1 MTSNG
6 PAAEFAKA
14 IGGEPE
20 LGCMYNILKEAA
32 TKHPDSIALVCPRY
46 PSDLY
51 TFSNQSDD
59 SKSQPYLRWTYRHL
73 QQVSHA
79 VAAGLY
85 QKGIRPGMTIA
96 IFPVVGAEFQII
108 ARAAWELRCTLA
120 SIDPASISN
129 PNELQHM
136 LKCSNPSV
144 VLAPTTELAEKLDKN
159 AENTLHGHVLKF
171 VTSHKQTSC
180 PHGWS
185 PFQELFDFGQK
196 HQDLDFS
203 QIEHELDDEILVIFT
218 SGTTSLP
225 KGCVHTNTSM
235 SASCLAKKNLG
246 QAADYWPV
254 VSAHGPL
261 FHAIG
266 IMIALHVPPCTIVHP
281 SESFAPGALLEVIQN
296 EKITYM
302 CLVPA
307 MLNLLAEHQNLQT
320 TDTSSLEMI
329 HMGGGNV
336 LSRHNQDCVNV
347 LKSKKA
353 HTIYG
358 MSECWSPTCYHVD
371 QIPDLKRSDVGC
383 GVVMAGSM
391 LKVCA
396 PDSTTALKR
405 NEAGELHMGG
415 PQILKKYIGAKSQ
428 PFYEDED
435 GRWFPTGDQA
445 TMNQDGEFFIVGRYK
460 ELIIRGGHNIA
471 PTAIEKVLSAYGG
484 IQSQV
489 VGIED
494 ETAGEVPIAVVRSQG
509 LSQVDLDLLRRTTI
523 EKLGSAYAPE
533 MILTLK
539 DLDLDDFPK
548 TTSGKLRKQTLQ
560 PLVQKYV
567 DAQRKGDSDTDGN
580 LMEKLCSV
588 WSKALNHKSIKTQ
601 DIITDMADSL
611 VLSRGRTF
619 LRRDLGIN
627 ITGEEIL
634 EHNTVAKQARLLA
647 SRTGTNGGQDYK
659 DLQTTR
665 EGPPQ
670 LNDMIHTFGSEERA
684 TMTREHCEPLLQP
697 LGLSW
702 ADVEDVYPM
711 PDMMNIWAHPLRK
724 QSVNHRH
731 AFVVDSDN
739 VQQVQKALEKVLNVH
754 NSLRS
759 ISVDIDPEITC
770 YAILRASTKFFSNCI
785 LTFEKPVKIAKDLQS
800 FLLND
805 GQYDFAGPPGL
816 LNRFYL
822 VPIEDTQKIGL
833 LFLGQHSCFD
843 ALSSLPF
850 YEDLDKALSSEKET
864 VAQRVP
870 FKLWAEHYFSGRT
883 SLTAK
888 LGVEYHVKRLT
899 GISKS
904 ESALFP
910 RQKAAEWFKGHHFGW
925 KPDPTVHK
933 DQGMI
938 DARLEQQSY
947 IGVEGKAS
955 VIHTPDLSNL
965 KKAHGLDA
973 AIVLKAALSF
983 VNTGETGATEALF
996 ASYQAGRSWPFVAPW
1011 MQERLPSAMD
1021 IAGPTIQVA
1030 IERINTSKPQSV
1042 IDFLKHLTSEQ
1053 EELTNH
1059 VHAPLLAIRD
1069 ALSTADAETMEQVRR
1084 RQIFNWLPRSSGLDE
1099 YTNLNRVQLWS
1110 RTDVGILWN
1119 CTAIDGDEVKI
1130 HVSWDDAQLN
1140 EDEIDKLLSKFGR
1153 MVEMLSAETNWEK
1166 DVNDLVREHVHH
1178 PYMRK
1183 SVPISAK

>member
-6 PAAEFAKA
+6 PAAELAKA

-20 LGCMYNILKEAA
+20 LGCMHNILTEAA
-32 TKHPDSIALVCPRY
+32 TRNADSIAL
-46 PSDLY
+46 
-51 TFSNQSDD
+51 
-59 SKSQPYLRWTYRHL
+59 
-73 QQVSHA
+73 QVSHT

-159 AENTLHGHVLKF
+159 AENTLHEHVLKF
-171 VTSHKQTSC
+171 VTSHQQTSC
-180 PHGWS
+180 PNGWS
-185 PFQELFDFGQK
+185 PFQELFSFGQE

-281 SESFAPGALLEVIQN
+281 SGSFAPGALLEAIQN

-307 MLNLLAEHQNLQT
+307 MLNLLAEHQNLPI

-329 HMGGGNV
+329 HMGGGN
-336 LSRHNQDCVNV
+336 
-347 LKSKKA
+347 A

-383 GVVMAGSM
+383 GVVMPGAM

-396 PDSTTALKR
+396 PDSTTAIKR
-405 NEAGELHMGG
+405 DEAGELHMGG

-435 GRWFPTGDQA
+435 GRWLPTGDQA
-445 TMNQDGEFFIVGRYK
+445 TMNEDGEIFIVGRYK

-471 PTAIEKVLSAYGG
+471 PTAIEKVFSAYGG

-489 VGIED
+489 VGVED
-494 ETAGEVPIAVVRSQG
+494 ETAGEVPIAVVRGQG
-509 LSQVDLDLLRRTTI
+509 LSQDDLDNLRRTTI

-533 MILTLK
+533 MILTLN
-539 DLDLDDFPK
+539 DLNLDDFPK

-580 LMEKLCSV
+580 LMEKLCSL
-588 WSKALNHKSIKTQ
+588 WSRALNHKSIKTQ

-670 LNDMIHTFGSEERA
+670 LNDMIHTFGSGERA

-731 AFVVDSDN
+731 AFVVDFDN

-785 LTFEKPVKIAKDLQS
+785 LTFEKPVKTAKDLKS

-938 DARLEQQSY
+938 DARLKQQSN

-1021 IAGPTIQVA
+1021 IAGPTLQVA

-1053 EELTNH
+1053 EELTKH
-1059 VHAPLLAIRD
+1059 VHAPLLTIRD

-1140 EDEIDKLLSKFGR
+1140 EDEIDKLLSKFGG
-1153 MVEMLSAETNWEK
+1153 MVEMLSVNTNWEK

-1183 SVPISAK
+1183 SIPISAK

>member
-1 MTSNG
+1 M
-6 PAAEFAKA
+6 
-14 IGGEPE
+14 
-20 LGCMYNILKEAA
+20 
-32 TKHPDSIALVCPRY
+32 
-46 PSDLY
+46 
-51 TFSNQSDD
+51 
-59 SKSQPYLRWTYRHL
+59 
-73 QQVSHA
+73 
-79 VAAGLY
+79 
-85 QKGIRPGMTIA
+85 
-96 IFPVVGAEFQII
+96 
-108 ARAAWELRCTLA
+108 
-120 SIDPASISN
+120 
-129 PNELQHM
+129 
-136 LKCSNPSV
+136 
-144 VLAPTTELAEKLDKN
+144 
-159 AENTLHGHVLKF
+159 
-171 VTSHKQTSC
+171 
-180 PHGWS
+180 
-185 PFQELFDFGQK
+185 
-196 HQDLDFS
+196 
-203 QIEHELDDEILVIFT
+203 
-218 SGTTSLP
+218 
-225 KGCVHTNTSM
+225 
-235 SASCLAKKNLG
+235 
-246 QAADYWPV
+246 
-254 VSAHGPL
+254 
-261 FHAIG
+261 
-266 IMIALHVPPCTIVHP
+266 
-281 SESFAPGALLEVIQN
+281 
-296 EKITYM
+296 
-302 CLVPA
+302 
-307 MLNLLAEHQNLQT
+307 
-320 TDTSSLEMI
+320 
-329 HMGGGNV
+329 
-336 LSRHNQDCVNV
+336 
-347 LKSKKA
+347 
-353 HTIYG
+353 
-358 MSECWSPTCYHVD
+358 
-371 QIPDLKRSDVGC
+371 
-383 GVVMAGSM
+383 
-391 LKVCA
+391 
-396 PDSTTALKR
+396 
-405 NEAGELHMGG
+405 
-415 PQILKKYIGAKSQ
+415 
-428 PFYEDED
+428 
-435 GRWFPTGDQA
+435 
-445 TMNQDGEFFIVGRYK
+445 
-460 ELIIRGGHNIA
+460 
-471 PTAIEKVLSAYGG
+471 
-484 IQSQV
+484 
-489 VGIED
+489 
-494 ETAGEVPIAVVRSQG
+494 PIAVVRGQG
-509 LSQVDLDLLRRTTI
+509 LSQDDLNNLRRTTI

-533 MILTLK
+533 MILTLN

-580 LMEKLCSV
+580 LMEKLCSL
-588 WSKALNHKSIKTQ
+588 WSRALNHKSIKTQ

-670 LNDMIHTFGSEERA
+670 LNDMIHTFGSEKRA

-785 LTFEKPVKIAKDLQS
+785 STFEKPVKIAKDLQS

-833 LFLGQHSCFD
+833 LFLGQHSYFD

-938 DARLEQQSY
+938 DARLKQQSH

-955 VIHTPDLSNL
+955 VIYTPDLSNL
-965 KKAHGLDA
+965 KKTHGLDA
-973 AIVLKAALSF
+973 AIVLKAALSL

-1021 IAGPTIQVA
+1021 IAGPTLQVA

-1053 EELTNH
+1053 EELTKH

-1140 EDEIDKLLSKFGR
+1140 EDEIDKLLSKFGG

-1183 SVPISAK
+1183 SIPISAK

>member
-1 MTSNG
+1 M
-6 PAAEFAKA
+6 
-14 IGGEPE
+14 
-20 LGCMYNILKEAA
+20 
-32 TKHPDSIALVCPRY
+32 
-46 PSDLY
+46 
-51 TFSNQSDD
+51 
-59 SKSQPYLRWTYRHL
+59 
-73 QQVSHA
+73 
-79 VAAGLY
+79 
-85 QKGIRPGMTIA
+85 
-96 IFPVVGAEFQII
+96 
-108 ARAAWELRCTLA
+108 
-120 SIDPASISN
+120 
-129 PNELQHM
+129 
-136 LKCSNPSV
+136 
-144 VLAPTTELAEKLDKN
+144 
-159 AENTLHGHVLKF
+159 
-171 VTSHKQTSC
+171 
-180 PHGWS
+180 
-185 PFQELFDFGQK
+185 
-196 HQDLDFS
+196 
-203 QIEHELDDEILVIFT
+203 
-218 SGTTSLP
+218 
-225 KGCVHTNTSM
+225 
-235 SASCLAKKNLG
+235 
-246 QAADYWPV
+246 
-254 VSAHGPL
+254 
-261 FHAIG
+261 
-266 IMIALHVPPCTIVHP
+266 
-281 SESFAPGALLEVIQN
+281 
-296 EKITYM
+296 
-302 CLVPA
+302 
-307 MLNLLAEHQNLQT
+307 
-320 TDTSSLEMI
+320 
-329 HMGGGNV
+329 
-336 LSRHNQDCVNV
+336 
-347 LKSKKA
+347 
-353 HTIYG
+353 
-358 MSECWSPTCYHVD
+358 
-371 QIPDLKRSDVGC
+371 
-383 GVVMAGSM
+383 
-391 LKVCA
+391 
-396 PDSTTALKR
+396 
-405 NEAGELHMGG
+405 
-415 PQILKKYIGAKSQ
+415 
-428 PFYEDED
+428 
-435 GRWFPTGDQA
+435 
-445 TMNQDGEFFIVGRYK
+445 
-460 ELIIRGGHNIA
+460 
-471 PTAIEKVLSAYGG
+471 
-484 IQSQV
+484 
-489 VGIED
+489 
-494 ETAGEVPIAVVRSQG
+494 PIAVVRGQG
-509 LSQVDLDLLRRTTI
+509 LSQDDLDNLRRTTI

-533 MILTLK
+533 MILTLN

-580 LMEKLCSV
+580 LMEKLCSL
-588 WSKALNHKSIKTQ
+588 WSRALNHKSIKTQ

-647 SRTGTNGGQDYK
+647 SRTGTDGGQDYK

-670 LNDMIHTFGSEERA
+670 LNDMIHTFGWEERA

-785 LTFEKPVKIAKDLQS
+785 STFEKPVKIAKDLQS

-938 DARLEQQSY
+938 DARLKQQSH

-955 VIHTPDLSNL
+955 VIYTPDLSNL
-965 KKAHGLDA
+965 KKTHGLDA
-973 AIVLKAALSF
+973 AIVLKAALSL

-1021 IAGPTIQVA
+1021 IAGPTLQVA

-1053 EELTNH
+1053 EELTKH

-1140 EDEIDKLLSKFGR
+1140 EDEIDKLLSKFGG

-1183 SVPISAK
+1183 SIPISAN

>member
-1 MTSNG
+1 MH
-6 PAAEFAKA
+6 
-14 IGGEPE
+14 
-20 LGCMYNILKEAA
+20 NILTEAA
-32 TKHPDSIALVCPRY
+32 TKNPDSIALVCPHY

-51 TFSNQSDD
+51 TFSTQSDET
-59 SKSQPYLRWTYRHL
+59 KSQPYLRWTYRHL
-73 QQVSHA
+73 QKVSHA

-159 AENTLHGHVLKF
+159 AENTLYGHVLKF
-171 VTSHKQTSC
+171 LTSHQQTSC
-180 PHGWS
+180 PNGWS
-185 PFQELFDFGQK
+185 PFQELFSFGQK

-235 SASCLAKKNLG
+235 SASSLAKKNLG

-281 SESFAPGALLEVIQN
+281 SEGFAPGALLEAIQN

-307 MLNLLAEHQNLQT
+307 MLNLLAEHQNLPT

-336 LSRHNQDCVNV
+336 LSRHNQDCVNL

-358 MSECWSPTCYHVD
+358 MSECWGPTCYHVD
-371 QIPDLKRSDVGC
+371 QIPNLKRSDVGC
-383 GVVMAGSM
+383 GVVMPGAM

-396 PDSTTALKR
+396 PDSTTAIKR
-405 NEAGELHMGG
+405 DEAGELHMGG

-428 PFYEDED
+428 PLYEDED
-435 GRWFPTGDQA
+435 GRWLPTGDQA
-445 TMNQDGEFFIVGRYK
+445 TMNEDGEIFIVGRYK

-471 PTAIEKVLSAYGG
+471 PTAIEKVFSAYGG

-489 VGIED
+489 VGVED
-494 ETAGEVPIAVVRSQG
+494 EAAGEVPIAVVRGQG
-509 LSQVDLDLLRRTTI
+509 LSQDDLDNLRRITI

-533 MILTLK
+533 MILTLN
-539 DLDLDDFPK
+539 DLNLDDFPK

-580 LMEKLCSV
+580 LMEKLCSL
-588 WSKALNHKSIKTQ
+588 WSRALNHKSIKTQ

-702 ADVEDVYPM
+702 ADVEDVYSM

-739 VQQVQKALEKVLNVH
+739 VQQVQKALEMVLNVH

-759 ISVDIDPEITC
+759 ISVDIDSEITC

-785 LTFEKPVKIAKDLQS
+785 LTFEKPVKTAKDLQS

-805 GQYDFAGPPGL
+805 EEYDFAGPPGL

-822 VPIEDTQKIGL
+822 VPIEHTQKIGL

-883 SLTAK
+883 SLPAK

-938 DARLEQQSY
+938 DARLKQQSH

-955 VIHTPDLSNL
+955 VIYTPDLSNL
-965 KKAHGLDA
+965 KKTHGLDA
-973 AIVLKAALSF
+973 AIVLKAALSL

-1011 MQERLPSAMD
+1011 MQEHLPSAMD
-1021 IAGPTIQVA
+1021 IAGPTLQVA

-1053 EELTNH
+1053 EELTKH

-1099 YTNLNRVQLWS
+1099 YTNLDRVQLWS

-1140 EDEIDKLLSKFGR
+1140 EDEIDKLLSKFGG
-1153 MVEMLSAETNWEK
+1153 MVVMLSAETNWEK
-1166 DVNDLVREHVHH
+1166 AVNDLVRENVHH

-1183 SVPISAK
+1183 SIPISAK

>member
-1 MTSNG
+1 M
-6 PAAEFAKA
+6 
-14 IGGEPE
+14 
-20 LGCMYNILKEAA
+20 
-32 TKHPDSIALVCPRY
+32 
-46 PSDLY
+46 
-51 TFSNQSDD
+51 
-59 SKSQPYLRWTYRHL
+59 
-73 QQVSHA
+73 
-79 VAAGLY
+79 
-85 QKGIRPGMTIA
+85 
-96 IFPVVGAEFQII
+96 
-108 ARAAWELRCTLA
+108 
-120 SIDPASISN
+120 
-129 PNELQHM
+129 
-136 LKCSNPSV
+136 
-144 VLAPTTELAEKLDKN
+144 
-159 AENTLHGHVLKF
+159 
-171 VTSHKQTSC
+171 
-180 PHGWS
+180 
-185 PFQELFDFGQK
+185 
-196 HQDLDFS
+196 
-203 QIEHELDDEILVIFT
+203 
-218 SGTTSLP
+218 
-225 KGCVHTNTSM
+225 
-235 SASCLAKKNLG
+235 
-246 QAADYWPV
+246 
-254 VSAHGPL
+254 
-261 FHAIG
+261 
-266 IMIALHVPPCTIVHP
+266 
-281 SESFAPGALLEVIQN
+281 
-296 EKITYM
+296 
-302 CLVPA
+302 
-307 MLNLLAEHQNLQT
+307 
-320 TDTSSLEMI
+320 
-329 HMGGGNV
+329 
-336 LSRHNQDCVNV
+336 
-347 LKSKKA
+347 
-353 HTIYG
+353 
-358 MSECWSPTCYHVD
+358 
-371 QIPDLKRSDVGC
+371 
-383 GVVMAGSM
+383 
-391 LKVCA
+391 
-396 PDSTTALKR
+396 
-405 NEAGELHMGG
+405 
-415 PQILKKYIGAKSQ
+415 
-428 PFYEDED
+428 
-435 GRWFPTGDQA
+435 
-445 TMNQDGEFFIVGRYK
+445 
-460 ELIIRGGHNIA
+460 
-471 PTAIEKVLSAYGG
+471 
-484 IQSQV
+484 
-489 VGIED
+489 
-494 ETAGEVPIAVVRSQG
+494 PIAVVRGQG
-509 LSQVDLDLLRRTTI
+509 LSQDDLDNLRRTTI

-533 MILTLK
+533 MILTLN

-580 LMEKLCSV
+580 LMEKLCSL
-588 WSKALNHKSIKTQ
+588 WSRALNHKSIKTQ

-670 LNDMIHTFGSEERA
+670 LNDMIHTFGWEERA

-785 LTFEKPVKIAKDLQS
+785 STFEKPVKIAKDLQS

-822 VPIEDTQKIGL
+822 MPIEDTHKIGL

-938 DARLEQQSY
+938 DARLKQQSH

-955 VIHTPDLSNL
+955 VIYTPDLSNL
-965 KKAHGLDA
+965 KKTHGLDA
-973 AIVLKAALSF
+973 AIVLKAALSL

-1021 IAGPTIQVA
+1021 IAGPTLQVA

-1053 EELTNH
+1053 EELTKH

-1140 EDEIDKLLSKFGR
+1140 EDEIDKLLSKFGG

-1183 SVPISAK
+1183 SIPISAN

>member
-1 MTSNG
+1 M
-6 PAAEFAKA
+6 
-14 IGGEPE
+14 
-20 LGCMYNILKEAA
+20 
-32 TKHPDSIALVCPRY
+32 
-46 PSDLY
+46 
-51 TFSNQSDD
+51 
-59 SKSQPYLRWTYRHL
+59 
-73 QQVSHA
+73 
-79 VAAGLY
+79 
-85 QKGIRPGMTIA
+85 
-96 IFPVVGAEFQII
+96 
-108 ARAAWELRCTLA
+108 
-120 SIDPASISN
+120 
-129 PNELQHM
+129 
-136 LKCSNPSV
+136 
-144 VLAPTTELAEKLDKN
+144 
-159 AENTLHGHVLKF
+159 
-171 VTSHKQTSC
+171 
-180 PHGWS
+180 
-185 PFQELFDFGQK
+185 
-196 HQDLDFS
+196 
-203 QIEHELDDEILVIFT
+203 
-218 SGTTSLP
+218 
-225 KGCVHTNTSM
+225 
-235 SASCLAKKNLG
+235 
-246 QAADYWPV
+246 
-254 VSAHGPL
+254 
-261 FHAIG
+261 
-266 IMIALHVPPCTIVHP
+266 
-281 SESFAPGALLEVIQN
+281 
-296 EKITYM
+296 
-302 CLVPA
+302 
-307 MLNLLAEHQNLQT
+307 
-320 TDTSSLEMI
+320 
-329 HMGGGNV
+329 
-336 LSRHNQDCVNV
+336 
-347 LKSKKA
+347 
-353 HTIYG
+353 
-358 MSECWSPTCYHVD
+358 
-371 QIPDLKRSDVGC
+371 
-383 GVVMAGSM
+383 
-391 LKVCA
+391 
-396 PDSTTALKR
+396 
-405 NEAGELHMGG
+405 
-415 PQILKKYIGAKSQ
+415 
-428 PFYEDED
+428 
-435 GRWFPTGDQA
+435 
-445 TMNQDGEFFIVGRYK
+445 
-460 ELIIRGGHNIA
+460 
-471 PTAIEKVLSAYGG
+471 
-484 IQSQV
+484 
-489 VGIED
+489 
-494 ETAGEVPIAVVRSQG
+494 PIAVVRGQG
-509 LSQVDLDLLRRTTI
+509 LSQDDLDNLRRTTI

-533 MILTLK
+533 MILTLN

-580 LMEKLCSV
+580 LMEKLCSL
-588 WSKALNHKSIKTQ
+588 WSRALNHKSIKTQ

-647 SRTGTNGGQDYK
+647 SRTGTDGGQDYK

-670 LNDMIHTFGSEERA
+670 LNDMIHTFGWEERA

-785 LTFEKPVKIAKDLQS
+785 STFEKPVKIAKDLQS

-938 DARLEQQSY
+938 DARLKQQSH

-955 VIHTPDLSNL
+955 VIYTPDLSNL
-965 KKAHGLDA
+965 KKTHGLDA
-973 AIVLKAALSF
+973 AIVLKAALSL

-1021 IAGPTIQVA
+1021 IAGPTLQVA

-1053 EELTNH
+1053 EELTKH

-1140 EDEIDKLLSKFGR
+1140 EDEIDKLLSKFGG

-1183 SVPISAK
+1183 SIPISAK

>member
-1 MTSNG
+1 M
-6 PAAEFAKA
+6 
-14 IGGEPE
+14 
-20 LGCMYNILKEAA
+20 
-32 TKHPDSIALVCPRY
+32 
-46 PSDLY
+46 
-51 TFSNQSDD
+51 
-59 SKSQPYLRWTYRHL
+59 
-73 QQVSHA
+73 
-79 VAAGLY
+79 
-85 QKGIRPGMTIA
+85 
-96 IFPVVGAEFQII
+96 
-108 ARAAWELRCTLA
+108 
-120 SIDPASISN
+120 
-129 PNELQHM
+129 
-136 LKCSNPSV
+136 
-144 VLAPTTELAEKLDKN
+144 
-159 AENTLHGHVLKF
+159 
-171 VTSHKQTSC
+171 
-180 PHGWS
+180 
-185 PFQELFDFGQK
+185 
-196 HQDLDFS
+196 
-203 QIEHELDDEILVIFT
+203 
-218 SGTTSLP
+218 
-225 KGCVHTNTSM
+225 
-235 SASCLAKKNLG
+235 
-246 QAADYWPV
+246 
-254 VSAHGPL
+254 
-261 FHAIG
+261 
-266 IMIALHVPPCTIVHP
+266 
-281 SESFAPGALLEVIQN
+281 
-296 EKITYM
+296 
-302 CLVPA
+302 
-307 MLNLLAEHQNLQT
+307 
-320 TDTSSLEMI
+320 
-329 HMGGGNV
+329 
-336 LSRHNQDCVNV
+336 
-347 LKSKKA
+347 
-353 HTIYG
+353 
-358 MSECWSPTCYHVD
+358 
-371 QIPDLKRSDVGC
+371 
-383 GVVMAGSM
+383 
-391 LKVCA
+391 
-396 PDSTTALKR
+396 
-405 NEAGELHMGG
+405 
-415 PQILKKYIGAKSQ
+415 
-428 PFYEDED
+428 
-435 GRWFPTGDQA
+435 
-445 TMNQDGEFFIVGRYK
+445 
-460 ELIIRGGHNIA
+460 
-471 PTAIEKVLSAYGG
+471 
-484 IQSQV
+484 
-489 VGIED
+489 
-494 ETAGEVPIAVVRSQG
+494 PIAVVRGQG
-509 LSQVDLDLLRRTTI
+509 LSQDDLDNLKRTTI

-533 MILTLK
+533 MILTLN

-580 LMEKLCSV
+580 LTEKLCSL
-588 WSKALNHKSIKTQ
+588 WSRALNHKSIKTQ

-785 LTFEKPVKIAKDLQS
+785 STFEKPVKIAKDLQS

-843 ALSSLPF
+843 VLSSLPF

-938 DARLEQQSY
+938 DARLKQQSH

-955 VIHTPDLSNL
+955 VIYTPDLSNL
-965 KKAHGLDA
+965 KKTHGLDA
-973 AIVLKAALSF
+973 AIVLKAALSL

-1021 IAGPTIQVA
+1021 IAGPTLQVA

-1053 EELTNH
+1053 EELTKH

-1119 CTAIDGDEVKI
+1119 CTAIDGDKVKI

-1140 EDEIDKLLSKFGR
+1140 EDEIDKLLSKFGG

-1183 SVPISAK
+1183 SIPISAN

>member
-1 MTSNG
+1 M
-6 PAAEFAKA
+6 
-14 IGGEPE
+14 
-20 LGCMYNILKEAA
+20 
-32 TKHPDSIALVCPRY
+32 
-46 PSDLY
+46 
-51 TFSNQSDD
+51 
-59 SKSQPYLRWTYRHL
+59 
-73 QQVSHA
+73 
-79 VAAGLY
+79 
-85 QKGIRPGMTIA
+85 
-96 IFPVVGAEFQII
+96 
-108 ARAAWELRCTLA
+108 
-120 SIDPASISN
+120 
-129 PNELQHM
+129 
-136 LKCSNPSV
+136 
-144 VLAPTTELAEKLDKN
+144 
-159 AENTLHGHVLKF
+159 
-171 VTSHKQTSC
+171 
-180 PHGWS
+180 
-185 PFQELFDFGQK
+185 
-196 HQDLDFS
+196 
-203 QIEHELDDEILVIFT
+203 
-218 SGTTSLP
+218 
-225 KGCVHTNTSM
+225 
-235 SASCLAKKNLG
+235 
-246 QAADYWPV
+246 
-254 VSAHGPL
+254 
-261 FHAIG
+261 
-266 IMIALHVPPCTIVHP
+266 
-281 SESFAPGALLEVIQN
+281 
-296 EKITYM
+296 
-302 CLVPA
+302 
-307 MLNLLAEHQNLQT
+307 
-320 TDTSSLEMI
+320 
-329 HMGGGNV
+329 
-336 LSRHNQDCVNV
+336 
-347 LKSKKA
+347 
-353 HTIYG
+353 
-358 MSECWSPTCYHVD
+358 
-371 QIPDLKRSDVGC
+371 
-383 GVVMAGSM
+383 
-391 LKVCA
+391 
-396 PDSTTALKR
+396 
-405 NEAGELHMGG
+405 
-415 PQILKKYIGAKSQ
+415 
-428 PFYEDED
+428 
-435 GRWFPTGDQA
+435 
-445 TMNQDGEFFIVGRYK
+445 
-460 ELIIRGGHNIA
+460 
-471 PTAIEKVLSAYGG
+471 
-484 IQSQV
+484 
-489 VGIED
+489 
-494 ETAGEVPIAVVRSQG
+494 PIAVVRGQG
-509 LSQVDLDLLRRTTI
+509 LSQDDLDNLRRTTI

-533 MILTLK
+533 MILTLN

-580 LMEKLCSV
+580 LMEKLCSL
-588 WSKALNHKSIKTQ
+588 WSRALNHKSIKTQ

-619 LRRDLGIN
+619 LRRDLGVN

-684 TMTREHCEPLLQP
+684 TMMREHCEPLLQP

-739 VQQVQKALEKVLNVH
+739 VRQVQKALEKVLNVH

-770 YAILRASTKFFSNCI
+770 YAILRASTKFFFNCI
-785 LTFEKPVKIAKDLQS
+785 STFEKPVKTAKDLQS

-938 DARLEQQSY
+938 DARLKQQSH

-955 VIHTPDLSNL
+955 VIYTPDLSNL
-965 KKAHGLDA
+965 KKTHGLDA
-973 AIVLKAALSF
+973 AIVLKAALSL

-1021 IAGPTIQVA
+1021 IAGPTLQVA

-1053 EELTNH
+1053 EELTKH

-1069 ALSTADAETMEQVRR
+1069 ALSTVDAETMEQVRR

-1140 EDEIDKLLSKFGR
+1140 EDEIDKLLSKFGG

-1183 SVPISAK
+1183 SIPISAN